1 MLLLMWMRC
10 SYLIIELIRYFP
22 FAFYLVL
29 NFTCNMNKI
38 KRVRW
43 SHVYRTLDIDA
54 PWFWKTDIKVTVLF
68 LFERRICS
76 IGNVNFF
83 LFVTAVSVRIW
94 VNYDAVLRYSYP
106 PYAPLNN
113 RCISALCNLVG
124 RIYLMVTLKSN
135 DHCISALCNLVGRI
149 YLMVTLKSNNLCIFS
164 F

>member
-94 VNYDAVLRYSYP
+94 VNYDAVLRYSRATMCGIAVFSRYHVRYCGIRTPLTP
-106 PYAPLNN
+106 PSIIAAFRL
-113 RCISALCNLVG
+113 S
-124 RIYLMVTLKSN
+124 VTSWVEYTWWL
-135 DHCISALCNLVGRI
+135 H
-149 YLMVTLKSNNLCIFS
+149 
-164 F
+164 